1 MADFTFTCAKCKRKV
16 PTNQV
21 RVLPDGKHI
30 CFECAKYSPSGDST
44 RSPLRMSSP
53 APSAAPSAGSDLG
66 TGGSR
71 VRYQCGKC
79 KYEFWLKDGHAK
91 KCPYCNSDR
100 IEEKKGAAQKI
111 LDMHMNL
118 RNEE

>member
-1 MADFTFTCAKCKRKV
+1 MADFTFPCAKCKRKV
-16 PTNQV
+16 PTTQV

-30 CFECAKYSPSGDST
+30 CFECAKYAPAEVARSRVRPSSFE
-44 RSPLRMSSP
+44 
-53 APSAAPSAGSDLG
+53 SAEATPRISG
-66 TGGSR
+66 TDR

-79 KYEFWLKDGHAK
+79 KYEFWLKEGHAK

-111 LDMHMNL
+111 LDMHLPM
-118 RNEE
+118 RGDD

>member
-1 MADFTFTCAKCKRKV
+1 MADFTFPCAKCKRKV

-21 RVLPDGKHI
+21 RVLADGKHI
-30 CFECAKYSPSGDST
+30 CFECAKYTPGESA
-44 RSPLRMSSP
+44 RSPVRMSGP
-53 APSAAPSAGSDLG
+53 AAPAAAPRADPAG
-66 TGGSR
+66 R
-71 VRYQCGKC
+71 VRYVCGKC
-79 KYEFWLKDGHAK
+79 KYEFWLKDGHAQ

-118 RNEE
+118 RGEE